1 MFDSVRGGQL
11 GNNAMAAE
19 LQNEVIVNLK
29 VCARGKQKTVT
40 WVLTLPKA
48 T

>member
-29 VCARGKQKTVT
+29 VC
-40 WVLTLPKA
+40 VLGANKKW
-48 T
+48 